1 MSFYNNLKF
10 IFFLMMT
17 ITNVKSFNICNSYIN
32 SRSLSL
38 LSSNRNSK
46 ITLKM
51 SLLNRSDFQNLCLSY
66 LSFNFLY
73 TIVNEND
80 KKNIYNYNNNEQNQI
95 KIFNKTAESVCFIST
110 EYSNLA
116 SNLKMDIENLPKGVG
131 TGFIWDNEGHI
142 VTNFHVINKVNNA
155 LVIFNN
161 KTYNAKITGIEP
173 EKDIAV
179 LKIDI
184 NKTDKNPTP
193 ITIGNIN
200 DVLIGQYSYAIG
212 NPFGQDHTFTMGIIS
227 GKNREITSPT
237 GRKIKGIIQTDTAI
251 NPGNSGGPLLNS
263 KGEIIGMNTASFGDG
278 VSSGVGFAIPIN
290 IISDVANQIIKYGGV
305 QKAIIGISYLERLPT
320 SFECK
325 KLGIPEIKKGVV
337 ILNVPSNSTTGLIGI
352 KKINDNQIKLGD
364 IILAIDN
371 YEINDPQDLSLIL
384 EKYKPNDKIKL
395 KIIRDGKELIKE
407 ITLTTYKTKTY
418 TNMEIDIPIKNIA
431 PQITPRMQ
439 F

>member
-1 MSFYNNLKF
+1 MSFYNNLKH
-10 IFFLMMT
+10 IFFLIMI
-17 ITNVKSFNICNSYIN
+17 ITNVNSFNIYNPYIN

-38 LSSNRNSK
+38 LSSTRNSK
-46 ITLKM
+46 IALKM
-51 SLLNRSDFQNLCLSY
+51 SLLNRTEFQNLCLSY

-80 KKNIYNYNNNEQNQI
+80 KKNIYNHNNEQNQI

-184 NKTDKNPTP
+184 NKTDKNPLP

-263 KGEIIGMNTASFGDG
+263 KGEIIGMNTASFGEG

-325 KLGIPEIKKGVV
+325 KLGISEIKKGVV

-364 IILAIDN
+364 IILAIDD

-395 KIIRDGKELIKE
+395 KIIRDDKELIKE